1 VRNWRGRYLGGRK
14 AHDEFG
20 AILSDIRHYGR
31 TTPNDRKR
39 LRDLARSIGW
49 NEPGVDSDII
59 AFDVSRRSNQVRK
72 VWN

>member
-1 VRNWRGRYLGGRK
+1 VSNWRGRYLGGK
-14 AHDEFG
+14 TAHDEFG
-20 AILSDIRHYGR
+20 AILSDIRHFGK

-49 NEPGVDSDII
+49 NEPTVDSEITD
-59 AFDVSRRSNQVRK
+59 FDANRRSNRVRK